1 MLADLFELDEKEVP
15 SQISQ
20 AADQTAQ
27 IERIMLAKGNWLLS
41 LGVQSDDAM
50 LKEINELESKGDQIS
65 GMGFRRLNQLRTSF
79 QNRRRL
85 LNWTVWLIS
94 ESP

>member
-27 IERIMLAKGNWLLS
+27 IERIMLAKGN
-41 LGVQSDDAM
+41 
-50 LKEINELESKGDQIS
+50 
-65 GMGFRRLNQLRTSF
+65 
-79 QNRRRL
+79 
-85 LNWTVWLIS
+85 
-94 ESP
+94 